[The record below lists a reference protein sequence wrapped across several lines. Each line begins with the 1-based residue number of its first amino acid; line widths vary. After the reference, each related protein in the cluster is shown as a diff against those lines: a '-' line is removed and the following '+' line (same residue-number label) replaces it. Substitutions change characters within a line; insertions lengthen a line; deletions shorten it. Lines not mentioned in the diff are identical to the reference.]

1 MTSMLRS
8 CIQSLLKMVNSFIG
22 MFGIAM
28 IIYALWM
35 IRVWQRQ
42 MDDSDHP
49 IPWFIYTMLGLG
61 ATLCVI
67 TCSGH
72 IAAETANG
80 CCLYCVSSY
89 LVFVVLLLMLE
100 GAVTMDVFLNR
111 NWEEDFPIDPSG
123 NFHEFRDFIKENFEI
138 CKWVGL
144 SVVAVQGLSVLL
156 ALVLKALGPHQ
167 EIRYDSDDDYTLE
180 DVPLEAGEDMMSFH
194 GNLMWEDWIQDNC
207 GFLISGSHPKK
218 TKTRKDVH
226 LM

>member
-1 MTSMLRS
+1 MTRMLRS
-8 CIQSLLKMVNSFIG
+8 CIQSFLKLVNSFIG

-80 CCLYCVSSY
+80 CCLYCY

-100 GAVTMDVFLNR
+100 GAITMDVFLNR
-111 NWEEDFPIDPSG
+111 NWEEDFPKDPSG
-123 NFHEFRDFIKENFEI
+123 NFHEFRDFIEENFEM

-144 SVVAVQGLSVLL
+144 SVVAVQGWSVLL

-180 DVPLEAGEDMMSFH
+180 DVPLLRNYVNQPAYVIG
-194 GNLMWEDWIQDNC
+194 GPVY
-207 GFLISGSHPKK
+207 GP
-218 TKTRKDVH
+218 R
-226 LM
+226 